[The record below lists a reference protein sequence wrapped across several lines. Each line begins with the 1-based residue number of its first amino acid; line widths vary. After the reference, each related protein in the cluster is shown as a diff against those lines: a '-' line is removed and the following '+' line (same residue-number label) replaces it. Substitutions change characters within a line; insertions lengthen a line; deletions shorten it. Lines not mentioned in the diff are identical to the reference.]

1 MSERQNIEYKQSWE
15 RGTLKIINSCI
26 EAGLPEPEMIE
37 MDGGMQ
43 VTLFRPGKGLVDELV
58 DGLVDGLVES
68 QLKMLDMIR
77 ENPRVSK
84 KAMSDAV
91 GISTTAIDKNIKA
104 LKDKGFIKRVGSDRS
119 GHWVIIK
126 QKWSRD
132 EGIGIRKNFGKASD
146 NFGKMKFTEEKLEK
160 AFTELLGQEGFL
172 KDLRVG

>member
-37 MDGGMQ
+37 MNGGIQ
-43 VTLFRPGKGLVDELV
+43 VTLFRPGKGLVD
-58 DGLVDGLVES
+58 GLVES
-68 QLKMLDMIR
+68 QSKVLDMIR
-77 ENPRVSK
+77 ENPKVSK

-104 LKDKGFIKRVGSDRS
+104 LKDKGFIKRVGSDRW

-132 EGIGIRKNFGKASD
+132 EDIGIRKNFGKASD

-160 AFTELLGQEGFL
+160 AFTELLGHEGFL

>member
-37 MDGGMQ
+37 MNGGIQ
-43 VTLFRPGKGLVDELV
+43 VTLFRPGKGLVD
-58 DGLVDGLVES
+58 GLVES
-68 QLKMLDMIR
+68 QSKVLDMIR
-77 ENPRVSK
+77 ENPKVSK

-104 LKDKGFIKRVGSDRS
+104 LKDKGFIKRVGSDRW

-126 QKWSRD
+126 QK
-132 EGIGIRKNFGKASD
+132 
-146 NFGKMKFTEEKLEK
+146 
-160 AFTELLGQEGFL
+160 
-172 KDLRVG
+172 